1 MRLDDQVAEQAVNTI
16 RFLAVDAVQ
25 KANSGHPGF
34 PLGAA
39 DYAFTLWT
47 QFLRLNPADPQWP
60 NRDRFVLSAGHGSM
74 LLYALLHLSGFDLP
88 LEELKNFR
96 QLHSKTPGHPEYG
109 QTPGVETTTG
119 PLGQGLGNAVGMAL
133 ASQLLAARFNRE
145 GFPIV
150 DHQVYAIVSDGDLME
165 GIASEAGS
173 LAGHLGLG
181 NIVCLYDDNR
191 ITIEGSTELTFSE
204 DVGQRFEAFGWHVLH
219 IDGHDR
225 QQAAKALEEARNER
239 GRPSLIVARTH
250 IAYGSPNLQDDA
262 KSHGA
267 PLGEDEVIATKRN
280 LGWPEEPAFYI
291 PDEVRDLFAD
301 RRQEWAARYDEWQ
314 VLFTRY
320 RQVHPDLAELW
331 DAIHAEELPA
341 DLTQTLIEAA
351 SSEDDATR
359 NHSGNTLQ
367 KIAEVLPQVVGG
379 SGDLAPSTKTILKE
393 YEHVGPGAFEGRN
406 LHFGIREHAMGAIL
420 SGMALYGG
428 LIPYGATF
436 LVFCDYMRPSIRLAA
451 LMGLRVIYVF
461 THDSIFVGEDGPTH
475 EPVEQCAALRAIPDL
490 NVFRPADGRETAAA
504 WAAALQ
510 RTDGP
515 TALLLTR
522 QKLPTLDRSST
533 DYAQGA
539 LRGGYVLADPPSGE
553 PQAILIATGS
563 EVHLALGAHEK
574 LLTEGLPTRVV
585 SLPCWELFE
594 AQDEAYRNEVLPAGL
609 PRAAIEAG
617 VSQGWERYIGLDG
630 LFIGVERYGA
640 SAPYQDLA
648 VEYGL
653 TVDNVLARV
662 RAWLGRQ

>member
-1 MRLDDQVAEQAVNTI
+1 VRPDDQVAEQAVNTI

-314 VLFTRY
+314 TLFARY
-320 RQVHPDLAELW
+320 RRAHPDLAELW

-522 QKLPTLDRSST
+522 QKLPTLERSST

-594 AQDEAYRNEVLPAGL
+594 AQDEAYRNEVLPASL

>member
-1 MRLDDQVAEQAVNTI
+1 VRLDDQVAEQAVNTI